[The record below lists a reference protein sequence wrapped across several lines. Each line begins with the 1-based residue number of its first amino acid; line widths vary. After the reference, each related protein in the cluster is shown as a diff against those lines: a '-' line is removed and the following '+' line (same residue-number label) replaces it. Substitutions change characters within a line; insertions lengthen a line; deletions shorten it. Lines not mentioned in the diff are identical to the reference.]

1 MREAVLAHAL
11 REPVVTTV
19 KFHNATIKGFEMPS
33 SAKDGYVI
41 TNDTET
47 AGTLGSVSQDDG
59 SIIVFDVLDQPG
71 LTDLRITYSAVGE
84 TVTIEQLQYYFNSLL
99 VMEFQEMNLVG
110 SKSDLGSGKILSTSI
125 TSSNDHIT
133 GSGFADKLFGGPGG
147 DQVFA
152 NAGNDYVSGDSG
164 NDTLYGMTGNDK
176 LFGGPGADVLDSG
189 PGKDIVYG
197 GAAPDVFLFD
207 QLDDRV
213 TIKDFSLNADTIR
226 IDKSLARKF
235 KKLKAIAD
243 EYKDGVKLDFHGDD
257 LLIIENVALNRLK
270 KIDFDFVHL

>member
-1 MREAVLAHAL
+1 
-11 REPVVTTV
+11 VTTV

-47 AGTLGSVSQDDG
+47 AGTLGSVSKDDG

-71 LTDLRITYSAVGE
+71 LTDLRITYSSAGN
-84 TVTIEQLQYYFNSLL
+84 TVTIENLKYYFNSLL
-99 VMEFQEMNLVG
+99 VMEFQGMNLVG
-110 SKSDLGSGKILSTSI
+110 SRADLSSGKILSTSI

-147 DQVFA
+147 DQILA
-152 NAGNDYVSGDSG
+152 NAGNDYISGDSG

-176 LFGGPGADVLDSG
+176 IFGGPGTDVLDSG

-197 GAAPDVFLFD
+197 GGARDVFLFD

-213 TIKDFSLNADTIR
+213 TIKDLNINDDTIR

-235 KKLKAIAD
+235 KKLKAIAE

-257 LLIIENVALNRLK
+257 SLRIEGIGLNKLK
-270 KIDFDFVHL
+270 KMDFDFAHL